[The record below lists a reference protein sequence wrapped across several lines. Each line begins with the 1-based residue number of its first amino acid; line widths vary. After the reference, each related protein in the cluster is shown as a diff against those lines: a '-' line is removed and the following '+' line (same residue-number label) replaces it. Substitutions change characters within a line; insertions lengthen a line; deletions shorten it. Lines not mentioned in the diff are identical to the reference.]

1 MALGNVRMENK
12 WLQDSRNTAQKPRY
26 IWLFG
31 TCSHLIT
38 FVKKGIRCVK
48 QSVVMILSNIAKKKI
63 A

>member
-1 MALGNVRMENK
+1 MAFGNVRMENK

-31 TCSHLIT
+31 TYSHLIT